1 MSSSAVVAAQSAGP
15 HATFD
20 DLGLGRSTQF
30 IVGRVLSFG
39 DSSNIKKNG
48 EFIHA
53 ACANQYRVSQRTGAI
68 VKVVRFNVGRCTN
81 MYKIKDHP
89 FVICLI
95 PTTTTILT
103 AAPFIDFQKFM
114 LRKFHHLQ
122 ALANTNFELPD
133 VVAQIRSFQVSAL
146 NNVTATTR
154 VVPKLTHTCSSSRNL
169 LYLNSTP
176 ATKFYF
182 DTTIPAIEAF
192 TERSVNFS
200 WEVQQERFSHVMTSP
215 ASAITEN
222 VLVDPLPQKPE
233 AEKAPEGDV
242 QSGQATSSACDTGSS
257 NTKEV
262 DEANLQAWLR

>member
-1 MSSSAVVAAQSAGP
+1 ME
-15 HATFD
+15 
-20 DLGLGRSTQF
+20 
-30 IVGRVLSFG
+30 
-39 DSSNIKKNG
+39 N
-48 EFIHA
+48 
-53 ACANQYRVSQRTGAI
+53 
-68 VKVVRFNVGRCTN
+68 
-81 MYKIKDHP
+81 
-89 FVICLI
+89 
-95 PTTTTILT
+95 
-103 AAPFIDFQKFM
+103 
-114 LRKFHHLQ
+114 
-122 ALANTNFELPD
+122 

-192 TERSVNFS
+192 TERSQYNLIRPFD
-200 WEVQQERFSHVMTSP
+200 
-215 ASAITEN
+215 
-222 VLVDPLPQKPE
+222 LKKPE